1 MLIAALPVWA
11 DTGNAVFAR
20 CHAAIDRQYAQTGM
34 VQSSGRTGAPGFK
47 ESFGHANVT
56 STYELQLG
64 GATRQLECFLG
75 SGRIGRSYLFR
86 KNGQLVQSPLSYYS
100 EPKKWARLGNAGVRF
115 AMGSDAVRSM
125 FGENTRELQWFVKAG
140 MTPEEALKTAT
151 VNAAEA
157 LGMGARL
164 GALKAGW
171 QADVVAVE
179 GDPLADIDVVVYR
192 VRWVMKD
199 GEVVVDKR

>member
-1 MLIAALPVWA
+1 
-11 DTGNAVFAR
+11 
-20 CHAAIDRQYAQTGM
+20 
-34 VQSSGRTGAPGFK
+34 
-47 ESFGHANVT
+47 
-56 STYELQLG
+56 
-64 GATRQLECFLG
+64 
-75 SGRIGRSYLFR
+75 
-86 KNGQLVQSPLSYYS
+86 
-100 EPKKWARLGNAGVRF
+100 
-115 AMGSDAVRSM
+115 
-125 FGENTRELQWFVKAG
+125 

-179 GDPLADIDVVVYR
+179 GDPLADIDVVVHR

>member
-1 MLIAALPVWA
+1 
-11 DTGNAVFAR
+11 
-20 CHAAIDRQYAQTGM
+20 
-34 VQSSGRTGAPGFK
+34 
-47 ESFGHANVT
+47 
-56 STYELQLG
+56 
-64 GATRQLECFLG
+64 
-75 SGRIGRSYLFR
+75 
-86 KNGQLVQSPLSYYS
+86 
-100 EPKKWARLGNAGVRF
+100 
-115 AMGSDAVRSM
+115 M

-171 QADVVAVE
+171 LADIVAVE